1 MSAAIIDGV
10 LQQYAPEMLNY
21 ASLIT
26 KVAKTLMSK
35 EARLHKKATE
45 IAGSVYKRHHHAVEI
60 MGMDDLEKIEM
71 MGRLI
76 VYDTELMV
84 HGVSKTE
91 PLSKTVDAPYRG
103 RQKRIAYSK
112 EKIKA
117 QALLLRGVR
126 HTHARKTAV
135 LIRTI
140 GTLVKRMKKLESKAM
155 QAMRKA
161 LRTAGEKADSL
172 EGMGF
177 EVDTPTFE
185 WVLGRVDEALG
196 DAQAVANASV
206 PLPAE

>member
-1 MSAAIIDGV
+1 
-10 LQQYAPEMLNY
+10 
-21 ASLIT
+21 
-26 KVAKTLMSK
+26 MSK
-35 EARLHKKATE
+35 EARLHEKAKE
-45 IAGSVYKRHHHAVEI
+45 IAGSVYKRNHAVEI
-60 MGMDDLEKIEM
+60 MGMDDLEKIET

-206 PLPAE
+206 PPPLPAE